1 MIRWMPLVYSFHEK
15 FTQPFIMIKIPLL
28 TLLRSTND
36 DIARHKSVWCIWSS
50 MKKNRNHDWK
60 SKETISF

>member
-1 MIRWMPLVYSFHEK
+1 MDVPLVYSFHEK

-36 DIARHKSVWCIWSS
+36 DIARHKSVCGILVFNEEES
-50 MKKNRNHDWK
+50 K
-60 SKETISF
+60 S